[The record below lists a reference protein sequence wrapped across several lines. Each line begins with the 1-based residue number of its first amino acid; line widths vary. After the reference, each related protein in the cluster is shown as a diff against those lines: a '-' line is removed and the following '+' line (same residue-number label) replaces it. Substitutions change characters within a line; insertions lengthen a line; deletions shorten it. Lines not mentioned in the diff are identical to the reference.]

1 MKFVKMSK
9 RRIAKGRTAKG
20 RTAKRGWPAVKSKKE
35 IIHNHLET
43 GKKTVSWEELSEEQK
58 KNQARQIFAAL
69 AHSLGYREKE
79 QRID

>member
-1 MKFVKMSK
+1 M
-9 RRIAKGRTAKG
+9 
-20 RTAKRGWPAVKSKKE
+20 KSKKE
-35 IIHNHLET
+35 IIHNHLEKK
-43 GKKTVSWEELSEEQK
+43 KKTVSWEELSEEQK

>member
-9 RRIAKGRTAKG
+9 GRIAKRGGTA
-20 RTAKRGWPAVKSKKE
+20 VNSKKE

-43 GKKTVSWEELSEEQK
+43 GEKTVSWEELSEEQK
-58 KNQARQIFAAL
+58 KNRARQIFATL

>member
-1 MKFVKMSK
+1 M
-9 RRIAKGRTAKG
+9 
-20 RTAKRGWPAVKSKKE
+20 KSKKE

-43 GKKTVSWEELSEEQK
+43 GEKTVPWEELSEEQK
-58 KNQARQIFAAL
+58 KNRARQIFTAL

>member
-20 RTAKRGWPAVKSKKE
+20 RKSKKE

>member
-9 RRIAKGRTAKG
+9 S
-20 RTAKRGWPAVKSKKE
+20 RTAKRGLTAVISMKE

-43 GKKTVSWEELSEEQK
+43 GEKTVSWVELSEEQK

>member
-1 MKFVKMSK
+1 MN
-9 RRIAKGRTAKG
+9 
-20 RTAKRGWPAVKSKKE
+20 SKKE

-43 GKKTVSWEELSEEQK
+43 GEKTVSWEELSEEKK